1 MGNKLKL
8 KNLKYA
14 EEMEEICKV
23 SAELKNRPLEVSL
36 EDKAYIQKDMEI
48 LGESFEYLLDIAV
61 ATKL

>member
-1 MGNKLKL
+1 MENKLKL
-8 KNLKYA
+8 KNLENA

-48 LGESFEYLLDIAV
+48 LEESFEYLLDIAV
-61 ATKL
+61 DTKF

>member
-1 MGNKLKL
+1 MENKLKL
-8 KNLKYA
+8 KNLENA

-48 LGESFEYLLDIAV
+48 LEESFEYLLDIAV

>member
-1 MGNKLKL
+1 MENKLKL

-14 EEMEEICKV
+14 EEMVEICKV

-48 LGESFEYLLDIAV
+48 LEESFEYLLDIAV